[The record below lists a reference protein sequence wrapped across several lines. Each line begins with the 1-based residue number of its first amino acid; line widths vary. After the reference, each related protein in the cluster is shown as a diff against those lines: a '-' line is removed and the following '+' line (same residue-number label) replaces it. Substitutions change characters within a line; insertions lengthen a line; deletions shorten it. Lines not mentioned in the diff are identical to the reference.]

1 MASPEVDTAKPSE
14 SRAGGQAVKVET
26 GEDWRRLSPIAIAY
40 FTLRS
45 IKNMA
50 QGAIYAVPAIAVTA
64 NITDNIQSPNTLL
77 GITAILVI
85 FFSSGVVSFFMYRF
99 RVNNQH
105 VEIHSGVFS
114 RSYTNLPFWRIQNV
128 KIELPFYYRP
138 FGFAL
143 VILDTA
149 GSAGE
154 EAKIV
159 AVPLAYAHALRKQVL
174 AEHRGARNQESGEQ
188 APHFQKGDANQ
199 QQQASSYVNDDTAA
213 INREQSKRYTETN
226 EDGETILNRRSITD
240 IVIHGIT
247 NNRVWILL
255 GAAAPFYDNAF
266 GYLSEWLAQ
275 KGLQLNQ
282 LVGEQ
287 TIAWW
292 QFGLYAFV
300 MLMMAM
306 AVVALISIGGALFTF
321 YDYTLSRQDD
331 RYIRRSGLLN
341 KQEVSMRASRIQVI
355 SAKQDWLDRMLKR
368 VNLYFEQNA
377 SIGHSTNEL
386 MSPNRLIVPSV
397 TEDEADELSHE
408 VMPQSKIRR
417 SDYQSISKR
426 YILHWVIAGLSI
438 PFLVGAGFG
447 IYKEHFDITAG
458 VTFVSVILLGIIILK
473 WWRWGVVNDDK
484 YIYVRRGRIGVDYLC
499 FEPYKVQQVVV
510 KQSVFMKR
518 RKLATVQF
526 VLASGAISVP
536 FLPEDY
542 ANELANNVLFEVE
555 SKRKSWM

>member
-1 MASPEVDTAKPSE
+1 MATPEVDTVKPSD
-14 SRAGGQAVKVET
+14 SSAQAKAVKVDT
-26 GEDWRRLSPIAIAY
+26 GEGWRRLSPIAIAY

-64 NITDNIQSPNTLL
+64 NITDNIQSSNTLL
-77 GITAILVI
+77 GIAAIFII

-174 AEHRGARNQESGEQ
+174 AEHQEMELHENEARRERY
-188 APHFQKGDANQ
+188 
-199 QQQASSYVNDDTAA
+199 ASSHANDDNAVANSTV
-213 INREQSKRYTETN
+213 NSDQTKRYSETN

-266 GYLSEWLAQ
+266 GYLSEWLAE

-292 QFGLYAFV
+292 QFGLYALV
-300 MLMMAM
+300 MVMMAM
-306 AVVALISIGGALFTF
+306 AVIALISIGGALFTF
-321 YDYTLSRQDD
+321 YGYTLSRHND

-355 SAKQDWLDRMLKR
+355 SAKQD
-368 VNLYFEQNA
+368 
-377 SIGHSTNEL
+377 
-386 MSPNRLIVPSV
+386 
-397 TEDEADELSHE
+397 
-408 VMPQSKIRR
+408 
-417 SDYQSISKR
+417 
-426 YILHWVIAGLSI
+426 
-438 PFLVGAGFG
+438 
-447 IYKEHFDITAG
+447 
-458 VTFVSVILLGIIILK
+458 
-473 WWRWGVVNDDK
+473 
-484 YIYVRRGRIGVDYLC
+484 
-499 FEPYKVQQVVV
+499 
-510 KQSVFMKR
+510 
-518 RKLATVQF
+518 
-526 VLASGAISVP
+526 
-536 FLPEDY
+536 
-542 ANELANNVLFEVE
+542 
-555 SKRKSWM
+555 